1 MRSSIIIKIFVSFV
15 LVSLL
20 PIAAL
25 IAYNDWASRKIVY
38 NMKIGEVK
46 NQAGKIVKSID
57 RELSLKKEKLVSLSN
72 NCTRIISRKATSV
85 TSPSAKSRLKTLIK
99 LTSHSESVFVLDRSE
114 ERRVG
119 K

>member
-1 MRSSIIIKIFVSFV
+1 MRSSIVVKIFASFV

-46 NQAGKIVKSID
+46 NQAGKLAKIIDLKLSIRKSMIQGLCSKHLI
-57 RELSLKKEKLVSLSN
+57 R
-72 NCTRIISRKATSV
+72 ATDEE
-85 TSPSAKSRLKTLIK
+85 PSAFLVK
-99 LTSHSESVFVLDRSE
+99 VA
-114 ERRVG
+114 
-119 K
+119 